1 MGECNLLRNA
11 KLRTNDT
18 AQVLGLP
25 MYLIVVMIV
34 AVAVIAAVILMI
46 PQGTGML
53 NAQVTEN
60 VVIAESPGNAS
71 AFTFLSTY
79 NVTVK
84 VTTHQESAT
93 PVSGATVTLVG
104 SGDVS
109 SNITDG
115 NGIAHL
121 QVTPSL
127 AENSN
132 ENYMKLTVK
141 AAGYQD
147 YHDEQAVTIYR
158 LK

>member
-1 MGECNLLRNA
+1 MGELKLLRKA
-11 KLRTNDT
+11 RLGTNDT

-60 VVIAESPGNAS
+60 VVIAEAPGNAS
-71 AFTFLSTY
+71 AFTFESTY

-84 VTTHQESAT
+84 VTTHHESAN

-109 SNITDG
+109 SNVTDG
-115 NGIAHL
+115 NGFAHL

-127 AENSN
+127 AENCN
-132 ENYMKLTVK
+132 EDYMKLTVK

-147 YHDEQAVTIYR
+147 YQDEQAVTIYR